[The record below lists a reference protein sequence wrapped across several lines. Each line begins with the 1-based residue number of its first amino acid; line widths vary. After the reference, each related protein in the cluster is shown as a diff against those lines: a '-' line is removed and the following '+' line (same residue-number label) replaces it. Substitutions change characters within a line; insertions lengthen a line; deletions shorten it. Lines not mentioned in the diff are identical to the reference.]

1 MQTIRITKEFDFEM
15 AHALHGHDGPCRYIH
30 GHSYK
35 LSVTVRGKP
44 FYDISSPKNGM
55 VMDFK
60 ELKAIVKTQIINRFD
75 HALVLSNLSEI
86 TGLAPQ
92 SELLGKLIRVD
103 FQPSSENL
111 LIHFAGILRPL
122 LPPGVE
128 LFSMRLCET
137 ATSCAEWYASDNL

>member
-15 AHALHGHDGPCRYIH
+15 AHALHGHDGPCRFIH

-44 FYDISSPKNGM
+44 VYDHDSPRNGM

-60 ELKAIVKTQIINRFD
+60 ELKVIVKGHIISRFD
-75 HALVLSNLSEI
+75 HALVLSNLSVI
-86 TGLAPQ
+86 SGLDAGG
-92 SELLGKLIRVD
+92 ELLGKLIRVD

-122 LPPGVE
+122 MPPGVE
-128 LFSMRLCET
+128 LFAMRLCET
-137 ATSCAEWYASDNL
+137 ATSCAEWFSADNP

>member
-35 LSVTVRGKP
+35 LSVTVKGKP
-44 FYDISSPKNGM
+44 VLDSSSPKNGM

-60 ELKAIVKTQIINRFD
+60 ELKTIVRTQIINRFD

-86 TGLAPQ
+86 ADLAPQ
-92 SELLGKLIRVD
+92 SELLGRLIRVD

-122 LPPGVE
+122 LPSGVE

-137 ATSCAEWYASDNL
+137 ATSCAEWYTSDNP